1 MRGKIERAPLLMSL
15 ADQQQITNAGF
26 ADIAAASTTWG
37 VRIAT
42 ELDAKFTL
50 AVGAIDM
57 EVAMQ
62 LTSGLRYRLCRT
74 WVIGYMPSGKAGDKS
89 PSRR

>member
-1 MRGKIERAPLLMSL
+1 MTL

-26 ADIAAASTTWG
+26 VDIAAASTMWG

-57 EVAMQ
+57 
-62 LTSGLRYRLCRT
+62 
-74 WVIGYMPSGKAGDKS
+74 
-89 PSRR
+89 